1 MTSHERVG
9 LDGDVWWVGRVDHYL
24 CLSYSRARYARYTND
39 PSVSVS
45 EMMVIRLID
54 SCRAGLTV

>member
-1 MTSHERVG
+1 MAMCGGWVG
-9 LDGDVWWVGRVDHYL
+9 LTTTSISPALER
-24 CLSYSRARYARYTND
+24 CMRYTND